1 MNYEKCII
9 NRTRAA
15 TKYYFIVDQSVFFS
29 LLVKALIIWSIQN
42 IMCSSHSPRGLV
54 LMSFFVQLMNQKSAN
69 IHISE
74 AGTTYIFVLV
84 VMRQIFSQSK
94 NK

>member
-1 MNYEKCII
+1 
-9 NRTRAA
+9 
-15 TKYYFIVDQSVFFS
+15 
-29 LLVKALIIWSIQN
+29 
-42 IMCSSHSPRGLV
+42 
-54 LMSFFVQLMNQKSAN
+54 MSFFVQLMNQKSAN

-84 VMRQIFSQSK
+84 VMRLIFSQSK